1 LVLATYPTF
10 YGHRTGPFGFSYDVS
25 KTSLNFGVS
34 MFPGILSGNESWST
48 SMTSFCFSWE
58 LESALLD
65 RILDHITKNNPI
77 LSIMSPGLVPFAL
90 LFLFDLFF
98 GVVRNGLAKPVNVSL
113 RASQKL
119 SARSFLKV
127 YFLKSYFRLVWRVL
141 IRLQPPQA
149 SP

>member
-1 LVLATYPTF
+1 MTSSTKQLLIRGSRHWFLQLTQPF
-10 YGHRTGPFGFSYDVS
+10 MDTGPFGFSYDVS

-98 GVVRNGLAKPVNVSL
+98 G
-113 RASQKL
+113 
-119 SARSFLKV
+119 
-127 YFLKSYFRLVWRVL
+127 
-141 IRLQPPQA
+141 
-149 SP
+149 